1 MVGLKT
7 VGKRFEIPFLVVEG
21 GSGIVTGILSET
33 DQASQPSYVFVQPR
47 HVFRASYPTAIR
59 AGMVIRSRIGTNFIV
74 GDNGPSET
82 YRGTLWESFRLFE
95 PTGQYLWQRRVK
107 VIDPITR
114 VYTDGGEPQTMGL
127 IYAALEPLDREQT
140 DRDMR
145 QNFEQVRLITGAD
158 IKSDDIIDN
167 RAVTKVDKQL
177 GLAIGVLT

>member
-1 MVGLKT
+1 MTGLKSA
-7 VGKRFEIPFLVVEG
+7 GKRFEIPFTVVEG

-47 HVFRASYPTAIR
+47 HVFRASWPSAVEP
-59 AGMVIRSRIGTNFIV
+59 GMVLQSRLGTTFIV

-82 YRGTLWESFRLFE
+82 WRGTLWESYRLFE
-95 PTGQYLWQRRVK
+95 PTGRYVWRRRVK
-107 VIDPITR
+107 AMDPITR
-114 VYTDGGEPQTMGL
+114 TLTDNGEPEELGL
-127 IYAALEPLDREQT
+127 IYAAMEPLDRLQT

-145 QNFEQVRLITGAD
+145 QNFEQIRFITGANVQP
-158 IKSDDIIDN
+158 DDILDN